1 MRQRSKRRP
10 YMRKLVYCMLD
21 YDEDDVTIVRIYAK
35 SLSMSPITK
44 ANRDEQVKSI
54 YSKDFGYIRARATPS
69 LGFSDQTFQHKRCV
83 K

>member
-1 MRQRSKRRP
+1 
-10 YMRKLVYCMLD
+10 MRKLVYCMLD

-54 YSKDFGYIRARATPS
+54 YSKDFGYIRARVTPS